1 MVLKKNK
8 SRAAVASTAV
18 ATFGVAMTS
27 MYLAPEIQADV
38 VDLTWNGGN
47 AVATAPFSSGTLNVV
62 PQNIDQ
68 VMNALGNPNF
78 IQFNDQYGGTGRTFD
93 PFGSTFL
100 GGMVSG
106 LVTVTLVSQSQV
118 LDPANFTGATS
129 GAVGGSAFDGT
140 GSAFVGFRDGAGN
153 LGWYQLNFT
162 TDGDIFYGPGQYG
175 SMGESLTVGGGD
187 KCPFDLGDVNG
198 DGSVD
203 LLDVGPF
210 VELLLGGGTECQAD
224 INGDGNVDLL
234 DVGPFVDAITGG

>member
-8 SRAAVASTAV
+8 SNARVASTAV
-18 ATFGVAMTS
+18 ATFGAAMAS
-27 MYLAPEIQADV
+27 MYLTPEMQADV

-47 AVATAPFSSGTLNVV
+47 AMATAPFSSGTLNVV

-68 VMNALGNPNF
+68 VMNSFGNPNF

-106 LVTVTLVSQSQV
+106 LVTVTLASQSQV

-129 GAVGGSAFDGT
+129 GAVGGSEFDGT
-140 GSAFVGFRDGAGN
+140 GSTFIAFRDGAGN
-153 LGWYQLNFT
+153 VGWFQLNFT

-175 SMGESLTVGGGD
+175 SMGEMLTVGGGAD
-187 KCPFDLGDVNG
+187 CRFELGDVNGDGMVSLLDVGPFVDLILTNGFECQADING

-203 LLDVGPF
+203 LLDVG
-210 VELLLGGGTECQAD
+210 D
-224 INGDGNVDLL
+224 
-234 DVGPFVDAITGG
+234 FVDIFTGG